1 MKTAQLDNKT
11 SSHCRSSVPLL
22 DNTWK
27 IAIDQKAVKIVVPM
41 AISNSYLKPFNRKL
55 LFYSHVLL
63 YFSKYISHFTGE
75 VLYFMSVSRPLKSQA
90 FLFVCLFFVVI
101 KTLKLK
107 RECFLREREGVGVF
121 GWISL
126 FA

>member
-11 SSHCRSSVPLL
+11 FSHCRSSVPLL

-27 IAIDQKAVKIVVPM
+27 IVIDHKAVKIVVPM

-63 YFSKYISHFTGE
+63 YFSKYVSHFTE
-75 VLYFMSVSRPLKSQA
+75 VRGSVFHECVQTTEQSS
-90 FLFVCLFFVVI
+90 FFVCVFVFCCY
-101 KTLKLK
+101 KDT
-107 RECFLREREGVGVF
+107 
-121 GWISL
+121 
-126 FA
+126 